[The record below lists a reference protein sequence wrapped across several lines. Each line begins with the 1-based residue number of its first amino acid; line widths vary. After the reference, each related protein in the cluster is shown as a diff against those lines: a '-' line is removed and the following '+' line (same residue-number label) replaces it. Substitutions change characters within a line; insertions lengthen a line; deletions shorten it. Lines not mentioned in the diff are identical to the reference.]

1 MHYYYYYCCCC
12 CCYYLFMLQE
22 MEWGRCCTKVV
33 KTNQCMQELL
43 LHYSANNEDTNV
55 VPNSFVGSA
64 KHAPGWNMLLFRLF
78 PHSLSLHSTHTH
90 THSLSLYVYIR
101 TLSVWRERER
111 VRANYCKA
119 LPEISQCIWSA
130 H

>member
-1 MHYYYYYCCCC
+1 
-12 CCYYLFMLQE
+12 MLQD

-43 LHYSANNEDTNV
+43 LHYSVNNEDTNV

-64 KHAPGWNMLLFRLF
+64 KHAPDWNMLFRHFPHTLSLYI
-78 PHSLSLHSTHTH
+78 PHSLCLE
-90 THSLSLYVYIR
+90 
-101 TLSVWRERER
+101 RERER

-119 LPEISQCIWSA
+119 LPEISECIWSA
-130 H
+130 P

>member
-1 MHYYYYYCCCC
+1 MHYYYCC

-64 KHAPGWNMLLFRLF
+64 KHAPGWNMLFRLF
-78 PHSLSLHSTHTH
+78 PHSLSLSIPHTYTHTH
-90 THSLSLYVYIR
+90 TLSLSLYIYIFA
-101 TLSVWRERER
+101 LSLSGERER
-111 VRANYCKA
+111 VPANYCKA
-119 LPEISQCIWSA
+119 LPEISQWIWSA